1 VRRLKIFVYMLQCK
15 DKSYYVGLAR
25 QGLDQRLAD
34 HQSGR
39 FPGYTSKRRPVELVW
54 SADFI

>member
-1 VRRLKIFVYMLQCK
+1 LKIFVYMLQCK